1 MLPML
6 GKHRGARRLVGR
18 HALREKTAGEAAED
32 VAGAAEARRR
42 ELATIQ
48 PQACMHLA
56 V

>member
-1 MLPML
+1 MLPKL
-6 GKHRGARRLVGR
+6 GKQLMAP
-18 HALREKTAGEAAED
+18 ED